1 LLDHAVVVAPYIVGR
16 WSLLPTPSTVRT
28 VDSMIERRH
37 GSARESAMT
46 NLSLFLT
53 ESADMYPGAAALRCE
68 GATRTYSELADQ
80 AARFAAY
87 LAEHDVQP
95 GDRVAIMLGNRP
107 EFAAAFYGVLH
118 AGGVV
123 VPLDPL
129 RIAREVELALTD
141 SGARI
146 LFFSPSC
153 SPAATAAAQAAGTSR
168 IELNC
173 DTVDDLT
180 EDFAGRPR
188 PVSRAGEDNAVILY
202 TFGEIGAPKGAQLT
216 HGNLVTT
223 QAVIA
228 RSVLDLGPEDVVL
241 GCLPLFHAFS
251 LTCGLMATVGAGST
265 FDLLPNFDQRRALEA
280 VAAEHVTVVEA
291 APTMYTAMLE
301 ASDCR
306 GLDFSSLRVCIS
318 GGSAMP
324 GDTRR
329 RYEER
334 FGCIV
339 LEGYGLSDSAPA
351 ACFNQP
357 GKPRKVGSVGTP
369 IKGVQVRVVDE
380 GGKEV
385 PVGTTGKLQV
395 RGHNV
400 IKGYWKQPEATAA
413 AIVEGWLCSG
423 DTGFV
428 DEDGYFYIVD
438 RTEISSPGAS

>member
-1 LLDHAVVVAPYIVGR
+1 
-16 WSLLPTPSTVRT
+16 
-28 VDSMIERRH
+28 
-37 GSARESAMT
+37 MT
-46 NLSLFLT
+46 NLSLYLT

-68 GATRTYSELADQ
+68 GATTTYSELADQ

-87 LAEHDVQP
+87 VCEHDVQL
-95 GDRVAIMLGNRP
+95 GDRVGIMLGNRP

-118 AGGVV
+118 AGAVV

-129 RIAREVELALTD
+129 RSAREVQLALSD

-146 LFFSPSC
+146 LFFAPSC
-153 SPAATAAAQAAGTSR
+153 APAATAAALAAGTSP
-168 IELNC
+168 IEL
-173 DTVDDLT
+173 DYDVLDDLIG
-180 EDFAGRPR
+180 DFAGQPR
-188 PVSRAGEDNAVILY
+188 PVSRATDDDAVILY
-202 TFGEIGAPKGAQLT
+202 TFAKTGAPKGARLT

-228 RSVLDLGPEDVVL
+228 RNVLDLGPEDVVL
-241 GCLPLFHAFS
+241 GCLPLFHAFG
-251 LTCGLMATVGAGST
+251 LACGLMAAVCTGST
-265 FDLLPNFDQRRALEA
+265 LGLLPGFDPRRALET
-280 VAAEHVTVVEA
+280 VAAEHVSVMEA
-291 APTMYTAMLE
+291 APTMYTAMLG
-301 ASDCR
+301 ASDDC
-306 GLDFSSLRVCIS
+306 GVDFSSLRVCIS
-318 GGSAMP
+318 GGPPMP

-339 LEGYGLSDSAPA
+339 LEGYGRSDSAPA

-357 GKPRKVGSVGTP
+357 GKLRKVGSVGTP
-369 IKGVQVRVVDE
+369 IKGVQMRVVDE
-380 GGKEV
+380 SGKEV
-385 PVGTTGKLQV
+385 PVGTIGELQV

-400 IKGYWKQPEATAA
+400 MKGYWNQPEATAA

-428 DEDGYFYIVD
+428 DEDGYLYIAD